1 MSNHIYA
8 FTYNLAH
15 FNPGQFYYCSRFTTD
30 HGNAWNKLPNMMLET
45 AEKYTSNFAPVGIQ
59 ELKLPENFD
68 PNYKFYIMCSGSLQ
82 EDRSFIDYDSYEIIQ
97 FMHSCKCLSLHI
109 GIVDI
114 ENIIY
119 EYVNDALLTLI
130 QEKHRIVY
138 GDGEKDNM
146 YMISTFIYTFEYD
159 NLIDMKS
166 NFKPRITYVNTLN
179 CMDTI
184 QTRPSF

>member
-1 MSNHIYA
+1 MSIYA

-15 FNPGQFYYCSRFTTD
+15 FNPGQFYYCSRFD
-30 HGNAWNKLPNMMLET
+30 YGNKWNELPNMMLET
-45 AEKYTSNFAPVGIQ
+45 AEKYPSNFPPVGIK

-68 PNYKFYIMCSGSLQ
+68 PNYKFYIMCSGSIQ
-82 EDRSFIDYDSYEIIQ
+82 EDRSFIDCDSYKIIQ
-97 FMHSCKCLSLHI
+97 FMHSCKWLSLHI

-130 QEKHRIVY
+130 QEKYRIVT
-138 GDGEKDNM
+138 GDGENENLH
-146 YMISTFIYTFEYD
+146 MIITEIYTFEYN
-159 NLIDMKS
+159 NLLDMKF
-166 NFKPRITYVNTLN
+166 NFKPRITYTNTLN
-179 CMDTI
+179 CMDTL